1 MTVTAASQPRSGAR
15 RAARTPDGSRIYAIG
30 DIHGRSDLLRALHQK
45 ILADADASRATRRL
59 VVYLGDYIDR
69 GSDSRGVIDLL
80 IEGPPPGFAAV
91 YLIGNH
97 EEFLLRSLED
107 ESAIRP
113 WLMNGGQET
122 CLSYGID
129 LRWGRL
135 QEQLTA
141 EIPAAHRS
149 FFERLSYSHSE
160 GDYFFA
166 HAGIRPGVPLDEQ
179 QPQDLLWIREPFL
192 SSEADHG
199 KVVVHGHT
207 PTGAPVLRHNRIGV
221 DTGACYGGALT
232 ALALEEDRRAVLQV

>member
-1 MTVTAASQPRSGAR
+1 MTAAAASQPRSGGQP
-15 RAARTPDGSRIYAIG
+15 AARTPEGTRIYAVG
-30 DIHGRSDLLRALHQK
+30 DIHGRSDLLRALHGK
-45 ILADADASRATRRL
+45 ILADAQASAATRRL

-69 GSDSRGVIDLL
+69 GADSRGVIDLL
-80 IEGPPPGFAAV
+80 IEGPPQGFTPV

-141 EIPAAHRS
+141 EIPAAHRN
-149 FFERLSYSHSE
+149 FLENLSYSHTE

-166 HAGIRPGVPLDEQ
+166 HAGVRPGVPLNQ
-179 QPQDLLWIREPFL
+179 QEPRDLIWIREPFL

-199 KVVVHGHT
+199 RVVVHGHT
-207 PTGAPVLRHNRIGV
+207 PTSAPVFRHNRIGV

-232 ALALEEDRRAVLQV
+232 ALALEDDRRAVIQV